1 MFVFAKEL
9 TSFPE
14 IPKSHSL
21 IFPLLLMRIL
31 AEASHLQRRTT
42 MIRFTRKVMLPLCM
56 TSGNEELV

>member
-21 IFPLLLMRIL
+21 ISPLLLMRIL
-31 AEASHLQRRTT
+31 EG
-42 MIRFTRKVMLPLCM
+42 FTSAKKNNNDSVHKEGDV
-56 TSGNEELV
+56 TSVHDFK